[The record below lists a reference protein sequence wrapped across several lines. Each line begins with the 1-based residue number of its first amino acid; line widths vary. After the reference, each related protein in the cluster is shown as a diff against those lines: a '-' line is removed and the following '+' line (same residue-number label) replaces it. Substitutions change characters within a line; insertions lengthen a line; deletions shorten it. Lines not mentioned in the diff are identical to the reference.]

1 MGADQQLGIVVFAQ
15 LSCDGP
21 RKLFGG
27 QRELRVDAG
36 LVATWVLS
44 VPTALQVEAHQSRH
58 WSASTRPRAAVM
70 ASASQPWM
78 TTSRSSRDAAARA
91 LRSTPRNRRAQSAT
105 P

>member
-44 VPTALQVEAHQSRH
+44 VPAALQVNSNEPMDIEGGAIVSE
-58 WSASTRPRAAVM
+58 P
-70 ASASQPWM
+70 
-78 TTSRSSRDAAARA
+78 
-91 LRSTPRNRRAQSAT
+91 LIAQSGGDAFG
-105 P
+105 PEPGSQ